1 MVPDLGGY
9 SVDNQRQVVDLLDFL
24 LARAP
29 QPPAPL
35 ANKMVT
41 AAKRLNLQADRRPM
55 KRPRQDAAA
64 AGVEGSYGGR
74 AAGAGGY
81 SGGGGYEDDVQYVD
95 QQYGGWPDAEL
106 PAYVLSH

>member
-1 MVPDLGGY
+1 MVPALGGY

-64 AGVEGSYGGR
+64 AGVDGVCGGGR
-74 AAGAGGY
+74 AAGAAGY
-81 SGGGGYEDDVQYVD
+81 GGGVGYEDDVQYVD
-95 QQYGGWPDAEL
+95 QYGGCPGAGC
-106 PAYVLSH
+106 LSDCH